1 MSLEPETK
9 CWEFAAGRE
18 APRLAREAVCA
29 YASAGGARDGV
40 LGAVKLCVSEAVTN
54 VVVHAYRGPGACGGM
69 TLRAQRV
76 LDRLHVIVRDDGCG
90 LVHRPD
96 SPGAGLGLPMI
107 AQLAHG
113 LEIRVPE
120 DGGTEVSM
128 RFKLDGQE

>member
-9 CWEFAAGRE
+9 CWEFAAGRD
-18 APRLAREAVCA
+18 APRLAREAVCV
-29 YASAGGARDGV
+29 YATASGARDGV
-40 LGAVKLCVSEAVTN
+40 LAAVKLCVSEAVTN
-54 VVVHAYRGPGACGGM
+54 AVVHGYRDTGACGRV

-90 LVHRPD
+90 LVPRPD

-107 AQLAHG
+107 SQLAHG

-128 RFKLDGQE
+128 RFNLDAEE

>member
-1 MSLEPETK
+1 MSLEPQTK
-9 CWEFAAGRE
+9 CWEFAAGRD
-18 APRLAREAVCA
+18 APRLAREAVSV

-40 LGAVKLCVSEAVTN
+40 LAAVKLCVSEAVTN
-54 VVVHAYRGPGACGGM
+54 AVVHGYRDIGSRGRV
-69 TLRAQRV
+69 TLCAQRV
-76 LDRLHVIVRDDGCG
+76 LDRLHVMVRDDGCG

-113 LEIRVPE
+113 LEVRVPE

-128 RFKLDGQE
+128 RFKLDGEE